1 MVKPDPKMQYNFND
15 PESRILKG
23 PNGSCRAYNAQIA
36 LDPVLQLMPPGL
48 SRWKKQACRRIALS
62 TARTHT
68 GSKILLIPGFSP
80 LSVTS
85 VAPKL

>member
-36 LDPVLQLMPPGL
+36 LD
-48 SRWKKQACRRIALS
+48 RYCN
-62 TARTHT
+62 
-68 GSKILLIPGFSP
+68 
-80 LSVTS
+80 
-85 VAPKL
+85 